1 MKKMPKISFTAVV
14 AAMGTTFLLF
24 QPAVAQTNLLTN
36 KAFDLTFSVNGT
48 TTKPIGFSSVED
60 LFAATSQQNLVG
72 LVNTYTPIS
81 SATIDIG
88 FRGLAISFLANAN
101 SPAMTLK
108 IPSINESIIFDKK
121 PTRDENIDDMKNY
134 LKGSTGSDIVRR
146 FQQQLAKV
154 SPIDPVAGNPAS
166 AQSNAV
172 TSDYGRSFTSFA
184 SNIKKSANS
193 NMNEAVNNL
202 FGANIEVGNFSQN
215 GVSTQSITIPFSYT
229 IRSDIDPNRQLSF
242 YAPVTVMDSLG
253 SKSYSVSLGTSYR
266 LPVND
271 EWALT
276 PALGYSITGS
286 NDLGSAAGILGVSVT
301 SQYTMQFENFSM
313 AMGNMIG
320 VYQTNK
326 ITVGDYSVDPGI
338 KNTVFR
344 NGLLLSLPVHIF
356 ETPMSLE
363 FDYVNTLYTG
373 TDLYSNKYN
382 EFGIALGTNKNAG
395 SKRSYIRGS
404 LTYLMGENN
413 IKGTR
418 LNLGFWF

>member
-1 MKKMPKISFTAVV
+1 MSKIPLTAVV
-14 AAMGTTFLLF
+14 AALGVTCFLPQSAF
-24 QPAVAQTNLLTN
+24 AQTDFLTN

-48 TTKPIGFSSVED
+48 TSKPIGFSSVED
-60 LFAATSQQNLVG
+60 LFAATSQQNLVS
-72 LVNTYTPIS
+72 LVNSYTS
-81 SATIDIG
+81 VSTATIDIG
-88 FRGLAISFLANAN
+88 FRGLSMSFLANAN

-108 IPSINESIIFDKK
+108 IPSINESIVFDKK

-134 LKGSTGSDIVRR
+134 LKGSNGDDILRR
-146 FQQQLAKV
+146 IQQQLAKV

-166 AQSNAV
+166 AQSSAV
-172 TSDYGRSFTSFA
+172 NSDYSKSFTSFA
-184 SNIKKSANS
+184 SNIKKSANT

-202 FGANIEVGNFSQN
+202 FGANIEIGNFSQN
-215 GVSTQSITIPFSYT
+215 GISTQSITIPFSYT

-266 LPVND
+266 VPVND

-276 PALGYSITGS
+276 SALGYSITGS

-301 SQYTMQFENFSM
+301 SQYTMQFQNFSM
-313 AMGNMIG
+313 AIGNMIG

-326 ITVGDYSVDPGI
+326 ITVGDYSIDPGI
-338 KNTVFR
+338 RNTVFR
-344 NGLLLSLPVHIF
+344 NGLLASFPVNVF
-356 ETPMSLE
+356 ESPMSLE

-382 EFGIALGTNKNAG
+382 EFGVSLGTNKSAN

-404 LTYLMGENN
+404 LTYIMGENN

-418 LNLGFWF
+418 FSLGFWF